1 MSIAAAAAEMHGSG
15 AINLRAFR
23 NQQINNNLNLG
34 SYQIVNSK
42 FHALWA
48 TAYYIWNKKGQK
60 IIEIF
65 ALSKY

>member
-1 MSIAAAAAEMHGSG
+1 MSIAAAAEMHGSG

-42 FHALWA
+42 FPALWA
-48 TAYYIWNKKGQK
+48 TIFRIKKGQK
-60 IIEIF
+60 IIWILE
-65 ALSKY
+65 LSKY

>member
-1 MSIAAAAAEMHGSG
+1 MTRLATLCTFFRLVLKMSIAAAAAEMHGSG

-42 FHALWA
+42 FPEL
-48 TAYYIWNKKGQK
+48 
-60 IIEIF
+60 
-65 ALSKY
+65 